1 MRKAGNRRWPLCQ
14 KRVWISGRGKGERRD
29 LGKWKGEEEMRA
41 HKLGEIREGGKGE
54 AKRDSEGRKETGKV
68 FGLEGRFQDNI
79 ASLFSSLF
87 FPQNGD
93 GTNCAMLSLFSQ
105 KSARKSKHVWFLKSL
120 FLCNSGCLL
129 PRSEGLFHFHFL
141 FRGGTGK

>member
-1 MRKAGNRRWPLCQ
+1 MAALSQKVRK
-14 KRVWISGRGKGERRD
+14 SGRRKGERRD
-29 LGKWKGEEEMRA
+29 LGKWKEVEEEEEEEMRA

-93 GTNCAMLSLFSQ
+93 GPNCALLSLFSQ

-120 FLCNSGCLL
+120 FLCNSGCKL
-129 PRSEGLFHFHFL
+129 PRSGGLFHFHFL